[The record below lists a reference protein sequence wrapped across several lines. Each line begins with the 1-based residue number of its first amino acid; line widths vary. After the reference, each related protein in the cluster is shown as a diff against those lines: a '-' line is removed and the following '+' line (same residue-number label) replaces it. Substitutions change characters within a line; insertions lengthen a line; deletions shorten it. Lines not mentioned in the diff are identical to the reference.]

1 MVVFAGVW
9 LCVSLIAQAASPLER
24 FNRVPGDDH
33 IAQMRIISDTVL
45 GRSPASPAQ
54 VEELL
59 AAAMKD
65 PDLAVRRQAVG
76 SMSSIIMINSM
87 PSVPPGQ
94 EWGAVLQPIVEPLRG
109 YVEQAAKDSDAQ
121 VRIEALRGIV
131 APAVF
136 VKPGTPLPLDI
147 VKRLVAVFDRDP
159 DASVRSF
166 AVTGLRSAYSST
178 DPEVRALTKPV
189 VLRALQD
196 PDPYVVQYAGW
207 AALEARDPEAVPL
220 LVRQLTNPSP
230 VARMGVAAGLQ
241 GYPVEARA
249 YLSQMEEALAKEP
262 EGPTRKTLE
271 AAIEK
276 IKGGRSPD

>member
-1 MVVFAGVW
+1 MVFVSVW
-9 LCVSLIAQAASPLER
+9 LSAALIAQAATPLQR
-24 FNRVPGDDH
+24 FNRSPGDDH
-33 IAQMRIISDTVL
+33 YAKMRIISETVL
-45 GRSPASPAQ
+45 GKTPASPAQ

-65 PDLAVRRQAVG
+65 PDPAVRRQAVG

-94 EWGAVLQPIVEPLRG
+94 EWAAVLQPIVEPLRG

-121 VRIEALRGIV
+121 VRIDALRGIM
-131 APAVF
+131 ASAISAQ
-136 VKPGTPLPLDI
+136 PGTPLPLDI
-147 VKRLVAVFDRDP
+147 VKRLVFVFDSDP
-159 DASVRSF
+159 DATVRSF
-166 AVTGLRSAYSST
+166 AVTGLHKAYSST
-178 DPEVRALTKPV
+178 DPVIRALTKPV
-189 VLRALQD
+189 MLRALQD

-207 AALEARDPEAVPL
+207 AAFEARDPEAVPL
-220 LVRQLTNPSP
+220 LIRQLKNPSP

-241 GYPVEARA
+241 A
-249 YLSQMEEALAKEP
+249 YSAEALRYLPQLEDALAREP

-276 IKGGRSPD
+276 IKARRSPD